1 MTNYAN
7 NYIPK
12 YVPDNLEWYERDGL
26 MTYIDILKYDN
37 FIKDTDSHFKKTYVI
52 NFDSIYRQIRG
63 EKLHQKLEQKYKII
77 DNSRISL
84 YPDKEKDKA
93 LSSAFKCPRKDLY
106 FKKEMIKEHFLR
118 EQKQWQRKL

>member
-1 MTNYAN
+1 MTNYTN

-12 YVPDNLEWYERDGL
+12 YVPDNLEWYERDDL
-26 MTYIDILKYDN
+26 MTYIDMLKYDN
-37 FIKDTDSHFKKTYVI
+37 FIKDTDSHFKKTHVI